1 MMMRIYGLYVVT
13 WEYHETFQSYER
25 LGRKRQGVM
34 KAMAE
39 NGFSKFHWGFLF
51 IMLDFRL
58 QGIDIMPD
66 VIGFV
71 LFMTGFQTLAVQSEY
86 FQKGKA
92 FNVIMIVISIFSI
105 YEKPVQGGGIHINPI
120 GAMIGLISLVLTII
134 VVYHLFMGIKEMAS
148 KQGRLDLVEEAG
160 QKWTYFLVFQLV
172 ALPLFLLVFIPPLFI
187 VGVFAMFFAAI
198 VLMVI
203 LMRFMKTCGVQLR

>member
-1 MMMRIYGLYVVT
+1 
-13 WEYHETFQSYER
+13 
-25 LGRKRQGVM
+25 M
-34 KAMAE
+34 KHMVE
-39 NGFSKFHWGFLF
+39 NGFFKYYWGFLF

-58 QGIDIMPD
+58 QGVDIMPD

-71 LFMTGFQTLAVQSEY
+71 LFMIGFQTLAAQSEY

-92 FNVIMIVISIFSI
+92 FNVIMIVVSIFSI

-120 GAMIGLISLVLTII
+120 GAIIGLLSLVLLII

-148 KQGRLDLVEEAG
+148 KRRLFDLVEEAG
-160 QKWTYFLVFQLV
+160 QKWTYFLVFQIV
-172 ALPLFLLVFIPPLFI
+172 ALFLFVLIFIPPLFI

-203 LMRFMKTCGVQLR
+203 LMRFMKTCGEQLR